1 MTATTLEL
9 NIDELRVL
17 TNLLAADESR
27 RSSPLA
33 DRVRLAFFDMDNF
46 LNLGGMAR
54 GVGLIGPL
62 VSCQTDR
69 TVPTD
74 RVRK

>member
-1 MTATTLEL
+1 LTGTVAWHERGTADARAMT
-9 NIDELRVL
+9 
-17 TNLLAADESR
+17 
-27 RSSPLA
+27 
-33 DRVRLAFFDMDNF
+33 